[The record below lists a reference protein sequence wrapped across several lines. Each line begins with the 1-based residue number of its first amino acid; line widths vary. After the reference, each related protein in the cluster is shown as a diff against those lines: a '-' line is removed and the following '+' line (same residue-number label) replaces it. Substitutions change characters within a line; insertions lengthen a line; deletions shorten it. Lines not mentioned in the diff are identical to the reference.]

1 MKKRI
6 HLELRNRTPSD
17 VSWPHISV
25 VMFHSQQME
34 NLSCDVL
41 AWGYKVS
48 YKLKKMMETSGH
60 IVALRTRLQSAGAAG
75 TLVKL
80 FVHVFDMQ
88 FENAAQLF
96 LCQRYKQGKQYEKP
110 YL

>member
-17 VSWPHISV
+17 VSWPHMSL
-25 VMFHSQQME
+25 VMFHTQLME

-48 YKLKKMMETSGH
+48 YKLKDDGDVGSHCCFAMVFTVG
-60 IVALRTRLQSAGAAG
+60 RCCGYAA
-75 TLVKL
+75 
-80 FVHVFDMQ
+80 
-88 FENAAQLF
+88 
-96 LCQRYKQGKQYEKP
+96 
-110 YL
+110 